1 MLPAKK
7 RLYPIVN
14 TDVALFTLIDLQL
27 RVLLIRRANRPDPGG
42 WALPGGLIDPAIDAS
57 LEAAAIRMLEA
68 KIRVRVP
75 YLAQVVTHSGSARD
89 PRGWSVSTLF
99 FALLP
104 SDQVQAVAGRKTEAI
119 DWADPDKLRRH
130 LSFDHN
136 GMLIEALERLR
147 DEVLRGVLP
156 LQLLPPR
163 FTLTEVQR
171 ACEAILGHPLDKSS
185 FRRQLKGATSLVKVP
200 GSFVRGPQRPAQVY
214 RAAERHAGADRP

>member
-1 MLPAKK
+1 MQADKK

-14 TDVALFTLIDLQL
+14 TDVALFTLIDLKL
-27 RVLLIRRANRPDPGG
+27 RVLLIQRANRPDPGG

-57 LEAAAIRMLEA
+57 LEAAAMRMLEA

-75 YLAQVVTHSGSARD
+75 YLAQVGTHSGATRD
-89 PRGWSVSTLF
+89 ARGWSVSTLF

-104 SDQVQAVAGRKTEAI
+104 SDQVPAVAGSKTEAI
-119 DWADPDKLRRH
+119 SWVDPDTLRRR

-136 GMLIEALERLR
+136 GMLIEALARLR

-156 LQLLPPR
+156 LHLLPPR
-163 FTLTEVQR
+163 FTLTELQR
-171 ACEAILGHPLDKSS
+171 ACEAILGRPLDKSS
-185 FRRQLKGATSLVKVP
+185 FRRQLKDVRSLVKVP

-214 RAAERHAGADRP
+214 RAVDGQA